1 MKEPSEYEDYKKKNH
16 PQEEMKSWEPVRF
29 ENRPT
34 KWDDFVDW
42 FDVEHRLT
50 RGQVIFIG
58 ATICYIASPEFGKFI
73 VQSGV
78 PAFLKYYGAAILA
91 GIALFMLTRS
101 DRS

>member
-1 MKEPSEYEDYKKKNH
+1 MKEDYIYKKIK
-16 PQEEMKSWEPVRF
+16 PDKLEEFKSIEPIVY
-29 ENRPT
+29 ENRPS

-73 VQSGV
+73 IQSGV

-101 DRS
+101 DKS